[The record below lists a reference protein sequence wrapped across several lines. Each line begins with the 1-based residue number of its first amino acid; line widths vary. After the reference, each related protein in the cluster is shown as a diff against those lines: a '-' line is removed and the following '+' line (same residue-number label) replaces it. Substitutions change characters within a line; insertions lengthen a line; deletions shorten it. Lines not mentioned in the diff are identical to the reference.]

1 MNEEELIKDYE
12 NKLQRVFKNITV
24 KVLTYDEGTTFK
36 TGVHFAIH
44 LGDEY
49 FLIYRSIK
57 SVNFKEDILKPIYEQ
72 YKWEIINT
80 YINTDYYLRL
90 MEE

>member
-1 MNEEELIKDYE
+1 MSEEELIKDYE
-12 NKLQRVFKNITV
+12 NKLKRVFKDITV
-24 KVLTYDEGTTFK
+24 KVHTYEKEVTLK

-44 LGDEY
+44 LGEEY